1 MQVSCLEGDPRKQE
15 GRSGKDEMGKEEKPA
30 NGMVFTVDNW
40 GLILLGTLWETT

>member
-1 MQVSCLEGDPRKQE
+1 MEGDPRKQE

-40 GLILLGTLWETT
+40 GLILLGNLWETT